1 MLPQSSRGAGGA
13 AWVVA
18 IAVVVVTV
26 VVVDS
31 GVHGD
36 QSTRAVSHARL
47 TGLANAARHRQ
58 RVWEDGPPDPLG
70 REAERVAQARLP
82 TGVLHCH
89 NRFPGQSPRK
99 TLRNNGIHFFGA
111 NFFADISIVYVI
123 VFFFSLLN
131 NAVRKIF

>member
-1 MLPQSSRGAGGA
+1 MLPRRLGVRAAA

-18 IAVVVVTV
+18 IVVGVVTV

-31 GVHGD
+31 GIHGD
-36 QSTRAVSHARL
+36 QSVRAVSHARL

-58 RVWEDGPPDPLG
+58 SVWGMTQTLCG

-89 NRFPGQSPRK
+89 NRFHGQPSRN
-99 TLRNNGIHFFGA
+99 TLINNGIHVEVA
-111 NFFADISIVYVI
+111 SADPHDHGKQLGISGY
-123 VFFFSLLN
+123 SSK
-131 NAVRKIF
+131 RKSELE